1 VVPVTDPLVVELAKN
16 YDSTDDSVA
25 ENPYPVWERFRS
37 SGSVLRSEQLGG
49 FHLVT
54 RYEDVRS
61 VIGDYERFVSSQK
74 VAMPPI
80 LGPQIPPVEFD
91 PPEHRDMRQ
100 PLNAWFSPQ
109 ATLEM
114 EPEIRE
120 LAVEL
125 IEPMLE
131 REQVDLMDEFA
142 GILPRLVVMR
152 LLGLPDGDREML
164 AEWVHCIERLR
175 STDPDR
181 VRAATGDFLA
191 YLSADLEDR
200 RRAPRET
207 RDIVASLMTAAID
220 GQPIA
225 DDVLLLYYFNLVMS
239 GLGTTTAAL
248 ALLLRHLAGH
258 PDAAAML
265 RAHPERLD
273 PAIEELLRVYTPTQ
287 ALGRTAAVDTE
298 INGCPIK
305 AGDKVQV
312 VFGSANH
319 DPEEFPDA
327 DEVILDRKPNRHLA
341 FGGGVHRC
349 IGSNLAR
356 RILRVGIE
364 EILAR
369 FGEFRLT
376 DPAAIRWEMNG
387 TELRTLAALPVT
399 RKAG

>member
-1 VVPVTDPLVVELAKN
+1 MARS
-16 YDSTDDSVA
+16 YDSTDDAVA
-25 ENPYPVWERFRS
+25 EDPYPLWEKFRS
-37 SGSVLRSEQLGG
+37 TASVLRSEQLGG

-54 RYEDVRS
+54 RYEDVRE
-61 VIGDYERFVSSQK
+61 VVGDYERFVSSQK

-109 ATLEM
+109 ATLAM

-152 LLGLPDGDREML
+152 LLGLPDGDREKL

-181 VRAATGDFLA
+181 VRTATEDFLA
-191 YLSADLEDR
+191 YLSADLEGR
-200 RRAPRET
+200 RTSPRQA
-207 RDIVASLMTAAID
+207 RDIVSTLMTTEID
-220 GQPIA
+220 GQPIS

-248 ALLLRHLAGH
+248 ALLLRHLAQD
-258 PDAAAML
+258 PEAAAML
-265 RAHPERLD
+265 RAQPERLD

-298 INGCPIK
+298 IGGCPIK
-305 AGDKVQV
+305 AGDKVQI

-327 DEVILDRKPNRHLA
+327 DQVVLDRKPNRHLA
-341 FGGGVHRC
+341 FGAGVHRC

-356 RILRVGIE
+356 RILRIGIE

-369 FGEFRLT
+369 LGEFRLT